1 MTDTALL
8 VIDVQESFRQRTSW
22 EESNPATY
30 LRNQQALI
38 DGAKAAGWKI
48 VRVLH
53 AENDGIFSLPS
64 GFVRPITD
72 IRLDKPDLEFIKW
85 RHSAFVGS
93 PLEVFLIEN
102 GIRRIVVSGIRTE
115 QCCETTARHGSDLG
129 WKVDYV
135 TEATHTSDLTDV
147 TGRTWTVDDIKA
159 RTAAVLD
166 GRFARVCTIAEALA
180 GTPEVAAA

>member
-1 MTDTALL
+1 MTDAALI
-8 VIDVQESFRQRTSW
+8 VVDVQESFRQRTSW
-22 EESNPATY
+22 DESEPSTY

-38 DGAKAAGWKI
+38 DGAVAKGWKI

-64 GFVRPITD
+64 GFVRPIPD

-85 RHSAFVGS
+85 RHSAFVGT
-93 PLEVFLIEN
+93 PLETFLIEN

-115 QCCETTARHGSDLG
+115 QCCETTTRHGSDLG
-129 WKVDYV
+129 WQVDYV
-135 TEATHTSDLTDV
+135 TEATHTMPLTDA
-147 TGRTWTVDDIKA
+147 TGHTWSIEDIKA

-180 GTPEVAAA
+180 GRVETVAA